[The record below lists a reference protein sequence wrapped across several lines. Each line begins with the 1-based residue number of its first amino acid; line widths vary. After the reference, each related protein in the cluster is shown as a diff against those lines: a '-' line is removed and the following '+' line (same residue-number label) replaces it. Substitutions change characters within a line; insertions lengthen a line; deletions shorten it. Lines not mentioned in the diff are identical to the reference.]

1 MIDLAKATCLLNRYN
16 GSEQKRTF
24 SFEGKIYMVKFPDR
38 IREKKNSLTYM
49 NNQFAEHIGSGIFE
63 SAGFAVQKTELV
75 VFPAGEEKK
84 IVVVCE
90 DFTKRG
96 ERLIE
101 ASKVALAY
109 GGSKDFRLTISHCL
123 NLIAKAVQDDPEKAQ
138 DEFLD
143 RFVIDALIA
152 NPDRHLGNW
161 GFIEDEEHNV
171 RLAPVYDCGSSLA
184 AKLDPA
190 EMETLLSKEGA
201 FKSKEYN
208 IATAFFKED
217 DSGRLLYHEA
227 FAESDERLMRAI
239 KRTVPKIDL
248 EKIRTLIDNT
258 AHLSDVQKT
267 YLFSSVKLRYDLI
280 HARALKNI
288 QKKEHSSLKVRK
300 KPSLET
306 D

>member
-1 MIDLAKATCLLNRYN
+1 M
-16 GSEQKRTF
+16 
-24 SFEGKIYMVKFPDR
+24 
-38 IREKKNSLTYM
+38 
-49 NNQFAEHIGSGIFE
+49 
-63 SAGFAVQKTELV
+63 
-75 VFPAGEEKK
+75 
-84 IVVVCE
+84 
-90 DFTKRG
+90 
-96 ERLIE
+96 
-101 ASKVALAY
+101 
-109 GGSKDFRLTISHCL
+109 
-123 NLIAKAVQDDPEKAQ
+123 
-138 DEFLD
+138 
-143 RFVIDALIA
+143 
-152 NPDRHLGNW
+152 
-161 GFIEDEEHNV
+161 
-171 RLAPVYDCGSSLA
+171 APVYDCGSSLA

-190 EMETLLSKEGA
+190 EMETLLSREGA

-227 FAESDERLMRAI
+227 FVEPDERLMRAI

-280 HARALKNI
+280 LARALKNI

-300 KPSLET
+300 KSSLET